1 LAYVAFF
8 KILLGEVEQFP
19 FLIQKV
25 VLRIFATNLKFWL
38 CFEAAAS
45 QSM

>member
-1 LAYVAFF
+1 MAIIF

-19 FLIQKV
+19 FLTQKT

-38 CFEAAAS
+38 CFEAS